1 MFRVV
6 IDNLNYVVQKNSILA
21 SFLVVLDPRM
31 QDFNQANNLL
41 NVFNLLVSNKVI
53 FNNLQFYNES
63 YSRSSLLPN
72 VSNFSCKIHFGFKFK
87 CQMLVTDNFVF

>member
-1 MFRVV
+1 MRNAVFRVV

-21 SFLVVLDPRM
+21 SFMVVLDPRM

-41 NVFNLLVSNKVI
+41 NMFNLLVSNKVI

-63 YSRSSLLPN
+63 NSKSSLLPN
-72 VSNFSCKIHFGFKFK
+72 VSNFSRKIRF
-87 CQMLVTDNFVF
+87 L